1 MIMIS
6 GANEEELELAS
17 ARMDIMLAT
26 NYTPDNPGPLAIIDK
41 YHDKEIERLKK
52 KLDCDLQWAKKY
64 DELFEENNR
73 LNNIIDEL
81 EKTLEYEKNDYGAN
95 IDIET
100 HNIDSEF
107 LRGNSWEAD
116 YILDKLKEL
125 KEGK

>member
-41 YHDKEIERLKK
+41 YYAKEIERLKK

-64 DELFEENNR
+64 EELFEENNR

-81 EKTLEYEKNDYGAN
+81 HSDLKTLWIVLWNMDTEMTGYQNKIFDKYY
-95 IDIET
+95 D
-100 HNIDSEF
+100 EF
-107 LRGNSWEAD
+107 HKE
-116 YILDKLKEL
+116 EL